1 MARCGTAASIRKI
14 ITSKVGQKCT
24 LYVTRENDRGNDS
37 IVEGKIYSVDKKK
50 CSAEIGGSEK
60 YKNKHNED

>member
-37 IVEGKIYSVDKKK
+37 VVEGKFLLSIKKNVQPK
-50 CSAEIGGSEK
+50 WEAV
-60 YKNKHNED
+60 KNTKINTM